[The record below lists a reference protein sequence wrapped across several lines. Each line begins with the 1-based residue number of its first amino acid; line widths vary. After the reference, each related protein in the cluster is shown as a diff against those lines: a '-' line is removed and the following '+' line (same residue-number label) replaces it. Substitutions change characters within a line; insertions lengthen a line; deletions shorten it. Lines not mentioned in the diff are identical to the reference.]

1 MFGKPIELFE
11 IFGFRVRIDPSWFI
25 VALLVT
31 WNFATLVFPTQ
42 LAGRGNATYWAM
54 GIAGSLVY
62 FLSVLLHELSHS
74 LVARTFGLEM
84 RGITLFIFGGV
95 AEMPQE
101 PTTPKSELLIAA
113 AGPLASVI
121 LALVFGGIGL
131 AGQTFGWPAPVTTVL
146 VYLGILNFA
155 LAVFNLIPAFPL
167 DGGRL
172 LRSILWGWKN
182 NLRWATRVSSTIGA
196 GFGLL
201 LVLLGGVEIFT
212 GNFTSG
218 LWMCLIG
225 LFVRN
230 AAAASYQQ
238 LLLRRALEGE
248 TVARFMH
255 PDPVTV
261 PRGISV
267 EELVR
272 DFIYRYHYKMFPVV
286 DDAGRLLGCVTTR
299 QVRELPREEWDRQTV
314 GALAARCN
322 PENTVGADTDAME
335 ALSRMN
341 RTGASRLMVVDGDR
355 LLGILTLKDLLRFFA
370 LKMELE
376 ESRGAS

>member
-1 MFGKPIELFE
+1 VFGKPIELFE

-31 WNFATLVFPTQ
+31 WNFATIVFPAQ
-42 LAGRGNATYWAM
+42 LAGRTHATYWTM

-74 LVARTFGLEM
+74 LVARTYGLEM

-101 PTTPKSELLIAA
+101 PTTPRSEFVIAA
-113 AGPLASVI
+113 AGPLASVGI
-121 LALVFGGIGL
+121 ALVCGGIGL
-131 AGQTFGWPAPVTTVL
+131 AGQTFGWPAPVITVL
-146 VYLGILNFA
+146 LYLGILNGA

-172 LRSILWGWKN
+172 LRSVLWGWKKD
-182 NLRWATRVSSTIGA
+182 LRRATRISSTIGS

-201 LVLLGGVEIFT
+201 LIAVGGVEIFS
-212 GNFTSG
+212 GSFTSG

-248 TVARFMH
+248 KVSRFMH

-261 PRGISV
+261 PRGISI
-267 EELVR
+267 EDLVR
-272 DFIYRYHYKMFPVV
+272 DFIYRFHYKMFPVV
-286 DDAGRLLGCVTTR
+286 DDGGRLLGCVTTR
-299 QVRELPREEWDRQTV
+299 QVKELPREEWDRQTV
-314 GALAARCN
+314 GALAARCA
-322 PENTVGADTDAME
+322 PENTVEADADAME

-341 RTGASRLMVVDGDR
+341 RTGVSRLMVVDGDR
-355 LLGILTLKDLLRFFA
+355 LLGILTLKDLLRFLA

-376 ESRGAS
+376 ESARG

>member
-1 MFGKPIELFE
+1 VFGKPIQLFE
-11 IFGFRVRIDPSWFI
+11 VFGFKVRIDPSWFI

-31 WNFATLVFPTQ
+31 SNFATLVFPAQ
-42 LAGRGNATYWAM
+42 LAGRSRAIYWAM
-54 GIAGSLVY
+54 GIAGALIY

-74 LVARTFGLEM
+74 LVARRYGLEM

-101 PTTPKSELLIAA
+101 PTTPRSEFVIAA
-113 AGPLASVI
+113 AGPAASV
-121 LALVFGGIGL
+121 VIGL
-131 AGQTFGWPAPVTTVL
+131 ACLGLGLACESQGWAEPASVL
-146 VYLGILNFA
+146 TYLGILNGA
-155 LAVFNLIPAFPL
+155 LALFNLIPAFPL

-172 LRSILWGWKN
+172 LRSILWGWKK
-182 NLRWATRVSSTIGA
+182 NLRWATRISSTIGS

-201 LVLLGGVEIFT
+201 LIALGGVEIFT
-212 GNFTSG
+212 GSFTSG

-267 EELVR
+267 EELVK
-272 DFIYRYHYKMFPVV
+272 DYIYRYHYKLFPVV
-286 DDAGRLLGCVTTR
+286 DDAGRLIGCVTAR
-299 QVRELPREEWDRQTV
+299 QVRELPRDEWDRQTV

-322 PENTVGADTDAME
+322 PENTVGTDTDAME

-341 RTGASRLMVVDGDR
+341 RTGVSRLMVVDGDR

-376 ESRGAS
+376 ETGAR

>member
-11 IFGFRVRIDPSWFI
+11 VLGFRVRIDPSWFI

-31 WNFATLVFPTQ
+31 WNFATLVFPAQ
-42 LAGRGNATYWAM
+42 LAGRTHATYWAM

-62 FLSVLLHELSHS
+62 FLSVLLHEISHS

-84 RGITLFIFGGV
+84 RGITLFIFGGI
-95 AEMPQE
+95 AEMPRE
-101 PTTPKSELLIAA
+101 PTTPKSEFVIAA
-113 AGPLASVI
+113 AGPLASMVI
-121 LALVFGGIGL
+121 ALVCGGIGL
-131 AGQTFGWPAPVTTVL
+131 AGQAFGWPAPVITVL
-146 VYLGILNFA
+146 FYLGILNGA

-172 LRSILWGWKN
+172 LRSILWGWKK
-182 NLRWATRVSSTIGA
+182 NLRWATRVSSTIGS

-201 LVLLGGVEIFT
+201 LIALGGVEIFT

-218 LWMCLIG
+218 LWLCLIG

-267 EELVR
+267 EELVK

-299 QVRELPREEWDRQTV
+299 QVRELPREEWDHQTV
-314 GALAARCN
+314 GSLAALCN

-376 ESRGAS
+376 DAGNS